1 MFPRYPS
8 RRHWRSS
15 TCRRWRRSSPGSSA
29 SSNTRSST
37 RLPGRLSPLPD
48 GLPYSFPPAPDG
60 AIQLGIGVQYR
71 IRAVPP
77 AVRGMIMKILRVL
90 AGIAV
95 AGALS
100 FSAHAQSLG
109 DAAREARAEK
119 PATPQTK
126 VFTNDNLPTTGAISV
141 MGTAAPT
148 PSASSSDK
156 AAKPA
161 AAATAPDPAAKQKEA
176 DKIKDQIE
184 SQKGEISRL
193 ERELDISTREWKLRQ
208 AAYYADAGNQLRD
221 PAAWAAT
228 ERKYNDETAQKKQDL
243 DAAKQKLDDLQEQ
256 ARKTGMSSAAT
267 E

>member
-1 MFPRYPS
+1 
-8 RRHWRSS
+8 
-15 TCRRWRRSSPGSSA
+15 
-29 SSNTRSST
+29 
-37 RLPGRLSPLPD
+37 
-48 GLPYSFPPAPDG
+48 
-60 AIQLGIGVQYR
+60 
-71 IRAVPP
+71 
-77 AVRGMIMKILRVL
+77 MIMKITKVL

-100 FSAHAQSLG
+100 FSAYAQSLG

-126 VFTNDNLPTTGAISV
+126 VFTNDNLPTTGSISV
-141 MGTAAPT
+141 LGTATPA
-148 PSASSSDK
+148 PSASASDK

-161 AAATAPDPAAKQKEA
+161 AAATTAPDPAAKQKEA

-228 ERKYNDETAQKKQDL
+228 ERKYNDETAAKKQAL
-243 DAAKQKLDDLQEQ
+243 DDARQKLDDLQDQ
-256 ARKTGMSSAAT
+256 ARKAGMSSSAT

>member
-1 MFPRYPS
+1 
-8 RRHWRSS
+8 
-15 TCRRWRRSSPGSSA
+15 
-29 SSNTRSST
+29 
-37 RLPGRLSPLPD
+37 
-48 GLPYSFPPAPDG
+48 
-60 AIQLGIGVQYR
+60 
-71 IRAVPP
+71 
-77 AVRGMIMKILRVL
+77 MIMKILRVL
-90 AGIAV
+90 AGLAV
-95 AGALS
+95 VSALS
-100 FSAHAQSLG
+100 LSVHAQSLG

-126 VFTNDNLPTTGAISV
+126 VFTNDNLPTTGSISV
-141 MGTAAPT
+141 LGTAAPT

-156 AAKPA
+156 AAKP

-228 ERKYNDETAQKKQDL
+228 ERKYNDETAAKKQAL
-243 DAAKQKLDDLQEQ
+243 DDARQKLDDLQDQ
-256 ARKTGMSSAAT
+256 ARKAGMSSSAT

>member
-1 MFPRYPS
+1 
-8 RRHWRSS
+8 
-15 TCRRWRRSSPGSSA
+15 
-29 SSNTRSST
+29 
-37 RLPGRLSPLPD
+37 
-48 GLPYSFPPAPDG
+48 
-60 AIQLGIGVQYR
+60 
-71 IRAVPP
+71 
-77 AVRGMIMKILRVL
+77 MIMKIKKVL

-95 AGALS
+95 AGAMS
-100 FSAHAQSLG
+100 FSAYAQSLG

-126 VFTNDNLPTTGAISV
+126 VFTNDNLPTTGSISV
-141 MGTAAPT
+141 LGTAAPT

-161 AAATAPDPAAKQKEA
+161 AAAAATASDPAAKQKEA

-228 ERKYNDETAQKKQDL
+228 ERKYNDETAAKKQAL
-243 DAAKQKLDDLQEQ
+243 DDARQKLEDLQDQ
-256 ARKTGMSSAAT
+256 ARKAGMSSSAT

>member
-1 MFPRYPS
+1 MPLSSLESGYNI
-8 RRHWRSS
+8 RHP
-15 TCRRWRRSSPGSSA
+15 CG
-29 SSNTRSST
+29 
-37 RLPGRLSPLPD
+37 
-48 GLPYSFPPAPDG
+48 
-60 AIQLGIGVQYR
+60 
-71 IRAVPP
+71 PP
-77 AVRGMIMKILRVL
+77 AVRGMIMKITKVL

-100 FSAHAQSLG
+100 FSAYAQSLG

-126 VFTNDNLPTTGAISV
+126 VFTNDNLPTTGSISV
-141 MGTAAPT
+141 LGSAAPA
-148 PSASSSDK
+148 PSASTSDK
-156 AAKPA
+156 AAKPTA
-161 AAATAPDPAAKQKEA
+161 AAAAPDPAAKQKES

-228 ERKYNDETAQKKQDL
+228 ERKYNDETAAKKQAL
-243 DAAKQKLDDLQEQ
+243 DDARQKLDDLQDQ
-256 ARKTGMSSAAT
+256 ARKAGMSSSAT